1 MILPLFKSIHK
12 TNTNQQ
18 NVILI
23 FKQLAVSNF
32 RQFSFEPYKRQPHKM
47 DTVKLF
53 VGNLS
58 TNCSSVF
65 DHFVGLALEGLRN

>member
-23 FKQLAVSNF
+23 FKQLVVSNF
-32 RQFSFEPYKRQPHKM
+32 RQFSFETHKRQPHTM
-47 DTVKLF
+47 DTLKLF
-53 VGNLS
+53 VGNLP

-65 DHFVGLALEGLRN
+65 DHFVGLALQGLKN

>member
-23 FKQLAVSNF
+23 FNQLVVSNF